1 MRMTMIGIQDSNLE
15 YKILIEKNNKKVG
28 IIKFNLKED
37 KAEMLKMLHLPSLK
51 KRVNLIKV
59 SIQTSNKKKTIQ
71 KNRKNQTINPKNRH
85 QIKLKNKLKNQK
97 ISMMNNINNQRGTIR
112 MVREKS
118 QILKKKNKNKTKNQK
133 VKQKTGK
140 ISKPIQRIQ
149 N

>member
-15 YKILIEKNNKKVG
+15 YKILIEKINKKVG

-37 KAEMLKMLHLPSLK
+37 KAEMLRMLHLLSLK
-51 KRVNLIKV
+51 KRVSLIKV

-71 KNRKNQTINPKNRH
+71 KNRKNQAINPNNRH

-97 ISMMNNINNQRGTIR
+97 ILMINNIKNQRETIR

-118 QILKKKNKNKTKNQK
+118 QILKKNKNKTKNQK

>member
-1 MRMTMIGIQDSNLE
+1 
-15 YKILIEKNNKKVG
+15 
-28 IIKFNLKED
+28 
-37 KAEMLKMLHLPSLK
+37 
-51 KRVNLIKV
+51 
-59 SIQTSNKKKTIQ
+59 
-71 KNRKNQTINPKNRH
+71 
-85 QIKLKNKLKNQK
+85 
-97 ISMMNNINNQRGTIR
+97 MMNNINNQRGTIR

>member
-1 MRMTMIGIQDSNLE
+1 MRMTMIGISDSNLE
-15 YKILIEKNNKKVG
+15 YKILIEKINKKVG

-37 KAEMLKMLHLPSLK
+37 KAEMLRMLHLLSLK
-51 KRVNLIKV
+51 KRVSLIKV

-71 KNRKNQTINPKNRH
+71 KNRKNQAINPNNRH

-97 ISMMNNINNQRGTIR
+97 ILMINNIKNQRETIR

-118 QILKKKNKNKTKNQK
+118 QILKKNKNKTKNQK

>member
-15 YKILIEKNNKKVG
+15 YKILIEKINKKVG

-37 KAEMLKMLHLPSLK
+37 KGEMLKMLHLPSLK

-71 KNRKNQTINPKNRH
+71 KNRKNQTINPNNRH